1 MMVMNNANET
11 PEVEND
17 MLQEVDL
24 CRLGQEL
31 SYTERTVTNGIEVVV
46 IEVANV
52 LVDNQPRMSLTLL
65 ETGSI
70 MGFIYFYYH
79 RIEEATGCDPDDD
92 ILNGVQETEL
102 VRLYRARLDH
112 YRRA

>member
-1 MMVMNNANET
+1 MMVMNNVNENS
-11 PEVEND
+11 EAEND
-17 MLQEVDL
+17 MLQEVDI

-31 SYTERTVTNGIEVVV
+31 SYTEQTVTNGIEMVV
-46 IEVANV
+46 IKVENI
-52 LVDNQPRMSLTLL
+52 LLDNQPRTSLTLS

-79 RIEEATGCDPDDD
+79 RIEEATGRDPD